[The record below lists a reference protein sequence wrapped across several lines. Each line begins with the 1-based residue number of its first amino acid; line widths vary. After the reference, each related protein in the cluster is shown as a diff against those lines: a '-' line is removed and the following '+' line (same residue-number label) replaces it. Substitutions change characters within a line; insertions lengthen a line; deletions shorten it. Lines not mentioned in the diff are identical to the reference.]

1 MFATIVCDKCGFR
14 RTSIVSKG
22 ILYGYLET
30 ILLKHLRKYPDHTL
44 RILKTRYKYQLQN
57 DEIVR
62 VWFMDKD
69 LRDNVLASFFFIV
82 FSPIMLLFFGYLM
95 LTGFDDSEKDRES
108 MYLKEM
114 EWINSDKESN

>member
-62 VWFMDKD
+62 V
-69 LRDNVLASFFFIV
+69 
-82 FSPIMLLFFGYLM
+82 
-95 LTGFDDSEKDRES
+95 
-108 MYLKEM
+108 
-114 EWINSDKESN
+114 